1 VEGDM
6 IDFPTRVRAVLLGS
20 ARFQVAAILLWAL
33 FVGGPSNW
41 AAGDGLSRENPVV
54 DLPLLPTKLQGR
66 AMGMTWSA
74 QVRFR
79 GVSQAADSLQ
89 AEIQSELDRLNAI
102 FSLYQEDSELSRWNR
117 QSTTVWQDVSLD
129 LARLVERSLQ
139 QARRSGGYFDPA
151 IEPVTRAYELRSVH
165 RTKGGPDER
174 TAERLLEQ
182 IDWREVEVR
191 IDPPALRKCRS
202 DLQLDLNAIVEGLAL
217 ERMHEI
223 CRRHEVEGALLD
235 IGGEKLIDLSRLI
248 NRGKSEESPPL
259 ATIHIESPADPRR
272 TVAILRASS
281 GCVST
286 SGTYRQRW
294 FDRQGQGAISHL
306 IDPFTRTPLTWS
318 PSLVSVYHADPIEA
332 DGWATT
338 LMVAGREA
346 GLRLAEEQGVAAMFY
361 DSSLNPPIAISTS
374 GREIFRDPQD
384 TNLNREGSAPVSSL
398 SLWRTFLILALV
410 TMIVRSAWRAWRN
423 SRSRSTSQR

>member
-1 VEGDM
+1 M
-6 IDFPTRVRAVLLGS
+6 IDFPTRFLVVLLGS
-20 ARFQVAAILLWAL
+20 TRFQVAAILLWTL
-33 FVGGPSNW
+33 FVGSPSNW
-41 AAGDGLSRENPVV
+41 AAGDGLTPENPAV

-74 QVRFR
+74 QVRLCEA
-79 GVSQAADSLQ
+79 SPSADKLQ
-89 AEIQSELDRLNAI
+89 ADIQAELERLNSI
-102 FSLYQEDSELSRWNR
+102 FSLYQDDSELSRWNR
-117 QSTTVWQDVSLD
+117 QSTTVWQDVSPD
-129 LARLVERSLQ
+129 LARLVDRSLQ
-139 QARRSGGYFDPA
+139 QARRSGEYFDPT
-151 IEPVTRAYELRSVH
+151 IEPVTRAYELRSVQ
-165 RTKGGPDER
+165 RTKRDPDDQ
-174 TAERLLEQ
+174 TAAHLREQ

-191 IDPPALRKCRS
+191 IDPPALRKGRS
-202 DLQLDLNAIVEGLAL
+202 DLQLDLNALVEGLAL
-217 ERMHEI
+217 EQMHEI
-223 CRRHEVEGALLD
+223 CRWHEVEGALLD

-248 NRGKSEESPPL
+248 DRGKSEESPPL

-294 FDRQGQGAISHL
+294 PDRLGQRAAVSHL
-306 IDPFTRTPLTWS
+306 IDPSTGTPLAWS

-361 DSSLNPPIAISTS
+361 DARLNPPMAISTS
-374 GREIFRDPQD
+374 GREIFRDSQG
-384 TNLNREGSAPVSSL
+384 TKLKREDPAPVSSL
-398 SLWRTFLILALV
+398 SLWRTFLVMTLM

-423 SRSRSTSQR
+423 SRSRSTSQE